1 MILRIILIAT
11 AFMLP
16 ACSEQVPTLDQSAS
30 VVAEKY
36 QQTGSAI
43 IWYTPTELHESSL
56 KAWQNASQSS
66 KRSLCA
72 DYLMALQMRG
82 WLDPEEFGHIEHM
95 IQLKSYAEQLATA
108 VNRNIEADLSAQRAM
123 KNDHVAAEILRAA
136 GQLGYLSGHA
146 QLGHDVVS

>member
-36 QQTGSAI
+36 QQTGSDI

-56 KAWQNASQSS
+56 QAWQNASQNS

-82 WLDPEEFGHIEHM
+82 WLESKEFGHIVKM
-95 IQLKSYAEQLATA
+95 SQLKPFAEQLAKA
-108 VNRNIEADLSAQRAM
+108 VNQNIKMDLSAQRVTR
-123 KNDHVAAEILRAA
+123 KDHIAGEILRAA

-146 QLGHDVVS
+146 QLGHNVVS